1 MYGEDAAKKP
11 NIKLSFDSS
20 MAYHGAITNVSTEMN
35 MPKNHFI
42 NGVNIALVSR

>member
-1 MYGEDAAKKP
+1 MHGEDAAKKT

-20 MAYHGAITNVSTEMN
+20 MTYQDDLINVSTEMN